1 MKKRYMS
8 PEMRVFDFKP
18 KQLLT
23 TSVDKTKIRV
33 KRGSVDLE
41 GFEGYG
47 GIDEDGEID
56 PD

>member
-1 MKKRYMS
+1 MS

-33 KRGSVDLE
+33 KRGSADLE